1 MVGHIDYH
9 IGDLKWSVQSNDH
22 DFWLRCDG
30 RSLDR
35 TRFPALFDLLGTTYG
50 SNDAMTF
57 KLPDCRGRVVG
68 CIGSGPGLTARAA
81 GASLGAETHTLTI
94 PELASHTHGI
104 TDPGHAHG
112 VTDPTHTHNVDNTN
126 VITGFNTP
134 GTTDN
139 SVNEHDVTASATT
152 QSSASGTGVTV
163 NTNTTGVTVNATG
176 SNVPHNNMQP
186 TIFIGN
192 VFIACKSSHAY

>member
-9 IGDLKWSVQSNDH
+9 IGDLKWSVQANDH
-22 DFWLRCDG
+22 DYWLRCDG
-30 RSLDR
+30 RSLSR

-50 SNDAMTF
+50 HDDTETF

-68 CIGSGPGLTARAA
+68 CIGAGPGLTARAA
-81 GASLGAETHTLTI
+81 GASVGAETHTLTI
-94 PELASHTHGI
+94 PEMPSHTHGI

-112 VTDPTHTHNVDNTN
+112 VTDPTHTHTVGNTN
-126 VITGFNTP
+126 LKNGLGTP
-134 GTTDN
+134 GSIDDDG
-139 SVNEHDVTASATT
+139 NEHNNYDSATTTSSASAT
-152 QSSASGTGVTV
+152 GVSV

-176 SNVPHNNMQP
+176 NNDPHNNMQP

-192 VFIACKSSHAY
+192 VFIAYKSIHAY